1 MNYLTYLSSQDFDV
15 DRMRSRPEFYF
26 KFKIG
31 LTHELFVK
39 KIDDK
44 YTLYMTGFIP
54 SVCPVALSHQLGERP
69 IYVYGNY
76 PTLELCLMQF
86 FEFVQEFLESKYH
99 EEIHLYCVNLSCD
112 FSMFRNKWTVTY
124 TATDFPYMRL
134 SQDINPRAI
143 STKRLIYS
151 GSDYITAFCHY
162 KPLLKEF
169 ISYVL

>member
-1 MNYLTYLSSQDFDV
+1 MNYLDYLASQDFDV
-15 DRMRSRPEFYF
+15 IRMRSRPEFYF

-39 KIDDK
+39 KVDDN
-44 YTLYMTGFIP
+44 YTLYMAGFIP
-54 SVCPVALSHQLGERP
+54 SACPVALSHQLGERP
-69 IYVYGNY
+69 VYVYGKY
-76 PTLELCLMQF
+76 PFLESALMQF
-86 FEFVQEFLESKYH
+86 FEFVQEFLDSRYH

-112 FSMFRNKWTVTY
+112 LQRFRNQWHCFY
-124 TATDFPYMRL
+124 IATDFPYMRL

-143 STKRLIYS
+143 STKRSCYK
-151 GSDYITAFCHY
+151 GSDYITAYCHF